1 MNTTRNSTRV
11 GDVYAK
17 VLFELADRSR
27 ITETVK
33 TNLDLLAEIFAKEK
47 DFHALMGSPYFSLD
61 HKKQLLQKV
70 FSGKLSELMM
80 DFLMI
85 ALRHNRIM
93 FLPQIAFSFS
103 QLWDVYYG
111 YLNVKVVVSERFD
124 KSRLQKLSEEIA
136 AALKG
141 KINLEM
147 AVDPAIIG
155 GIIIRYGDRIVDNT
169 IKTRLLRA
177 VKVITGPE
185 KRLIKTYEV

>member
-11 GDVYAK
+11 GDIYAK
-17 VLFELADRSR
+17 VLFELADRSK
-27 ITETVK
+27 ITQTIKED
-33 TNLDLLAEIFAKEK
+33 LDLLVDIFVKEK
-47 DFHALMGSPYFSLD
+47 DFHALMGSPYFSREY
-61 HKKQLLQKV
+61 KKQLLQKV
-70 FSGKLSELMM
+70 FSVRLSELMM
-80 DFLMI
+80 NFLMV

-93 FLPQIAFSFS
+93 FLLEIAFSFS

-111 YLNVKVVVSERFD
+111 YLNVKIVVSERFD
-124 KSRLQKLSEEIA
+124 NRRLQKLSEEIA
-136 AALKG
+136 SALKG